1 MALSLDALRILD
13 AIDRRGSFAAAAEEL
28 HRVPSAVTYQVQKL
42 EQDLDVLLFDRRTH
56 RAKLTPAGRELLDS
70 GRRLLDAAGAI
81 VQRVRRIAT
90 GWELDLGVA
99 VDAIVPWTR
108 VWPIVATFYTYC
120 ESRVAAHTRLRLS
133 SEVFGGA
140 WDALAEGRADL
151 VLGAAG
157 DPPPGGG
164 YRSRMLAESSS
175 VFAVAPTH
183 PLASAPEPL
192 SEATIAMHRAVVA
205 ADSSRR
211 LPPRSV
217 GIVAGQPTMTVP
229 DLETKRAAQVLG
241 LGCGFLPVHIASADI
256 GHGRLVAK
264 RVESP
269 PPPLRVHVAWR
280 ETRPGN
286 ALAWWIDTVSRADW
300 AFGAQAPSPSST
312 PSRRAMTV
320 PAKRRR

>member
-1 MALSLDALRILD
+1 MALSLDALLVID
-13 AIDRRGSFAAAAEEL
+13 AIDRRGSFAAAADEL

-42 EQDLDVLLFDRRTH
+42 EQDLDVLLFDRRPH

-70 GRRLLDAAGAI
+70 GRRLLDTASAI
-81 VQRVRRIAT
+81 VQRVRRVAT
-90 GWELDLGVA
+90 GWELDLAVA
-99 VDAIVPWTR
+99 IDAIIPWTR
-108 VWPIVATFYTYC
+108 VWPIVAAFYAHC
-120 ESRVAAHTRLRLS
+120 ESHAAAHTRLRLS

-164 YRSRMLAESSS
+164 YRTRVLAESHWMF
-175 VFAVAPTH
+175 VVAPSH
-183 PLASAPEPL
+183 VLADAAEPL

-211 LPPRSV
+211 LPPRTI
-217 GIVAGQPTMTVP
+217 GIVAGQPTLTVP
-229 DLETKRAAQVLG
+229 DLETKRAAHVLG
-241 LGCGFLPVHIASADI
+241 LGCGFLPAHVAAADI
-256 GHGRLVAK
+256 AGGRLLLK

-269 PPPLRVHVAWR
+269 PPPLRLHVAWR
-280 ETRPGN
+280 EARPGN

-300 AFGAQAPSPSST
+300 ALGAPAPSAP
-312 PSRRAMTV
+312 RA
-320 PAKRRR
+320 PRRRRSGALH